1 MIILTLLIVCAVA
14 ALILNGAYL
23 ALSEIV
29 SKNTSEPITKPEQML
44 KRAYINAYFAHV
56 SFDPEVS
63 KHRSRIKHV
72 E

>member
-63 KHRSRIKHV
+63 KQRSRIKHV

>member
-1 MIILTLLIVCAVA
+1 MTILTLLIVCAVA

-23 ALSEIV
+23 ALSETV
-29 SKNTSEPITKPEQML
+29 SKNTSQPITKPEQML

>member
-1 MIILTLLIVCAVA
+1 MIILTCLIACAVV

-23 ALSEIV
+23 ALSETV
-29 SKNTSEPITKPEQML
+29 SNNTPQPVTKPEERL

-56 SFDPEVS
+56 SFDAEVS
-63 KHRSRIKHV
+63 EQQRRTKHV

>member
-1 MIILTLLIVCAVA
+1 MIILTCLIVCAVA

-23 ALSEIV
+23 ALSETV
-29 SKNTSEPITKPEQML
+29 SKNTLQLITNPEERL

-56 SFDPEVS
+56 SFDAEVS
-63 KHRSRIKHV
+63 EQQRRTKHV

>member
-23 ALSEIV
+23 ALSETV
-29 SKNTSEPITKPEQML
+29 SKNTPQLITKPEQRL

-56 SFDPEVS
+56 SCDPEV
-63 KHRSRIKHV
+63 KTAEENKTC
-72 E
+72 

>member
-23 ALSEIV
+23 ALSETV
-29 SKNTSEPITKPEQML
+29 SKNTPQLITKPEQRL

-63 KHRSRIKHV
+63 K
-72 E
+72 

>member
-1 MIILTLLIVCAVA
+1 MIILTCLIVCAVC

-23 ALSEIV
+23 ALSETV
-29 SKNTSEPITKPEQML
+29 SKNTLQPIIKPEERL

-63 KHRSRIKHV
+63 EQQKRTKHV